1 MTANQK
7 NLTSGEQTL
16 SFILNG
22 KPVSTLVTSDC
33 SLLEVLRDRFGIT
46 SPKNG
51 CAPEGQCGCCTVL
64 VDGKARLSCVL
75 KAAKVAGK
83 EGHHAGG
90 HRPAG
95 ARRPWLIVFV
105 RAGACQCGFC
115 TPGIALRTV
124 GLVQRYPKPTRPQIL
139 HALRDHL
146 CRCSGYLKIIQA
158 IELFAERR
166 RGETSAQTTVPE
178 LDTSGKVGTRLGRY
192 RGREYVLASS
202 ATSTTCRSRAA
213 STPPCVSATTRG
225 PC

>member
-1 MTANQK
+1 MTTNQSK
-7 NLTSGEQTL
+7 LTSAEEPV

-22 KPVSTLVTSDC
+22 DPVSIAVPGDC

-83 EGHHAGG
+83 RVTTLEGIDSEVRDDLADC
-90 HRPAG
+90 
-95 ARRPWLIVFV
+95 FV

-124 GLVQRYPKPTRPQIL
+124 GLIQRYPKPTRAQIL

-146 CRCSGYLKIIQA
+146 CRCSGYLKIFQA
-158 IELFAERR
+158 IELFAARQ
-166 RGETSAQTTVPE
+166 RGGV
-178 LDTSGKVGTRLGRY
+178 
-192 RGREYVLASS
+192 
-202 ATSTTCRSRAA
+202 SR
-213 STPPCVSATTRG
+213 CD
-225 PC
+225 